1 MKNFWTK
8 WTGCNLV
15 LRIVCGLVLGAIFA
29 LIIPSAMGSLENS
42 AGAAEYGYSILAFFN
57 WLIEIFGTL
66 FVGALKGLAPILVF
80 LLVSTALASAK
91 VGSGKAM
98 KRVIILYIV
107 GTVAAALLAVV
118 MSKLIPVE
126 MIFPSDTDLSEYEPP
141 EGLGEVIT
149 TLLTN
154 VVANPV
160 DSIANGNYLGILFA
174 AILFGIALRKFTTTD
189 ITGAMQSFSNAATT
203 VIRWVIEFAP
213 LGIMGLFYSAIA
225 DSGLSVLADY
235 GWLLLVLIIS
245 MLAMFLIVNPL
256 IVFVNLRQN
265 PYPLVFKCIA
275 RSAVTAFFTRSS
287 AANIPVNMELCKDLD
302 LDEDVYSIS
311 IPLGSTVNMEGAAI
325 TIAVMTLAAC
335 NTLGIHVDFITSLLL
350 CILSAVGACGASGV
364 AGGSLLL
371 IPMACSLFGISNDIS
386 ASVIGVG
393 FIIGVIQDSLETAL
407 NSSTDALFT
416 ATADIACRKKQ
427 KKLEEAKAKKQEKA
441 KEKAQD

>member
-1 MKNFWTK
+1 MKNIWTK
-8 WTGCNLV
+8 WTGVNLV

-29 LIIPSAMGSLENS
+29 LIIPTALTSLE
-42 AGAAEYGYSILAFFN
+42 GATGIGEVGADILSFIGG
-57 WLIEIFGTL
+57 LIKIFGTL
-66 FVGALKGLAPILVF
+66 FVGALKGIAPVLVF
-80 LLVSTALASAK
+80 LLVATALASAK

-98 KRVIILYIV
+98 KRVILLYIV
-107 GTVAAALLAVV
+107 GTVAASLLAVI

-126 MIFPSDTDLSEYEPP
+126 MIFPSDTDLSDYTPP

-149 TLLTN
+149 TLLSN

-160 DSIANGNYLGILFA
+160 ASIADGNYLGILFA
-174 AILFGIALRKFTTTD
+174 AILLGVALRKFTSKGLRD
-189 ITGAMQSFSNAATT
+189 GMQAVSNAVTT

-213 LGIMGLFYSAIA
+213 LGIMGLFYSAIS
-225 DSGLSVLADY
+225 DSGISVLADY
-235 GWLLLVLIIS
+235 GMLLVVLIAS
-245 MLAMFLIVNPL
+245 MLAMFLVVNPL
-256 IVFVNLRQN
+256 IVFINIRKN
-265 PYPLVFKCIA
+265 PYPLVFKCIT
-275 RSAVTAFFTRSS
+275 RSAITAFFTRSS

-302 LDEDVYSIS
+302 LDEDLYSIS

-335 NTLGIHVDFITSLLL
+335 NTLGIEVGFVTSLLL
-350 CILSAVGACGASGV
+350 CILSAIGACGASGV

-393 FIIGVIQDSLETAL
+393 FIIGVVQDSLETAL

-416 ATADIACRKKQ
+416 ATADIVYKKKQ
-427 KKLEEAKAKKQEKA
+427 AKLESKN
-441 KEKAQD
+441 

>member
-1 MKNFWTK
+1 M
-8 WTGCNLV
+8 

-29 LIIPSAMGSLENS
+29 LIIPTALTSLE
-42 AGAAEYGYSILAFFN
+42 GATGIGEVGADILSFIGG
-57 WLIEIFGTL
+57 LIKIFGTL
-66 FVGALKGLAPILVF
+66 FVGALKGIAPVLVF
-80 LLVSTALASAK
+80 LLVATALASAK

-98 KRVIILYIV
+98 KRVILLYIV
-107 GTVAAALLAVV
+107 GTVAASLLAVI

-126 MIFPSDTDLSEYEPP
+126 MIFPSDTDLSDYTPP

-149 TLLTN
+149 TLLSN

-160 DSIANGNYLGILFA
+160 ASIADGNYLGILFA
-174 AILFGIALRKFTTTD
+174 AILLGVALRKFTSKGLRD
-189 ITGAMQSFSNAATT
+189 GMQAVSNAVTT

-213 LGIMGLFYSAIA
+213 LGIMGLFYSAIS
-225 DSGLSVLADY
+225 DSGISVLADY
-235 GWLLLVLIIS
+235 GMLLVVLIAS
-245 MLAMFLIVNPL
+245 MLAMFLVVNPL
-256 IVFVNLRQN
+256 IVFINIRKN
-265 PYPLVFKCIA
+265 PYPLVFKCIT
-275 RSAVTAFFTRSS
+275 RSAITAFFTRSS

-302 LDEDVYSIS
+302 LDEDLYSIS

-335 NTLGIHVDFITSLLL
+335 NTLGIEVGFVTSLLL
-350 CILSAVGACGASGV
+350 CILSAIGACGASGV

-393 FIIGVIQDSLETAL
+393 FIIGVVQDSLETAL

-416 ATADIACRKKQ
+416 ATADIVYKKKQ
-427 KKLEEAKAKKQEKA
+427 AKLESKN
-441 KEKAQD
+441 

>member
-1 MKNFWTK
+1 MKNIWTK
-8 WTGCNLV
+8 WTGINLV

-29 LIIPSAMGSLENS
+29 LIIPTALTSLEG
-42 AGAAEYGYSILAFFN
+42 ATGAALVGADILSFIGG
-57 WLIEIFGTL
+57 LIKIFGTL
-66 FVGALKGLAPILVF
+66 FVGALKGIAPALVF

-98 KRVIILYIV
+98 KRVILLYIV
-107 GTVAAALLAVV
+107 GTVAASLLAVI
-118 MSKLIPVE
+118 MSKLIPVN
-126 MIFPSDTDLSEYEPP
+126 MIFASDTDLSGYTPP
-141 EGLGEVIT
+141 EGLGDVIT
-149 TLLTN
+149 TLLAN
-154 VVANPV
+154 VVANPI
-160 DSIANGNYLGILFA
+160 DSLANANYLGILFA
-174 AILFGIALRKFTTTD
+174 AILFGIALRKFATKGLID
-189 ITGAMQSFSNAATT
+189 GLQSVSNAVTT

-213 LGIMGLFYSAIA
+213 FGIMGLFYSAIS
-225 DSGLSVLADY
+225 DSGFSVLADY
-235 GWLLLVLIIS
+235 GWLLVVLIVS

-256 IVFVNLRQN
+256 IVFINIRKN

-275 RSAVTAFFTRSS
+275 RSAITAFFTRSS

-302 LDEDVYSIS
+302 LDEDLYSIS

-335 NTLGIHVDFITSLLL
+335 NTLGIEVGFVTSLLL
-350 CILSAVGACGASGV
+350 CILSAVGACGASGI

-371 IPMACSLFGISNDIS
+371 IPMACSLFGISSDIS

-416 ATADIACRKKQ
+416 ATADMVFKKKQ
-427 KKLEEAKAKKQEKA
+427 AKLE
-441 KEKAQD
+441 D

>member
-1 MKNFWTK
+1 MKNIWTK
-8 WTGCNLV
+8 WTGVNLV

-29 LIIPSAMGSLENS
+29 LIIPTALTSLE
-42 AGAAEYGYSILAFFN
+42 GATGIGEVGADILSFIGG
-57 WLIEIFGTL
+57 LIKIFGTL
-66 FVGALKGLAPILVF
+66 FVGALKGIAPVLVF
-80 LLVSTALASAK
+80 LLVATALASAK

-98 KRVIILYIV
+98 KRVILLYIV
-107 GTVAAALLAVV
+107 GTVAASLLAVI

-126 MIFPSDTDLSEYEPP
+126 MIFPSDTDLSDYTPP

-149 TLLTN
+149 TLLSN

-160 DSIANGNYLGILFA
+160 ASIADGNYLGILFA
-174 AILFGIALRKFTTTD
+174 AILLGVALRKFTSKGLQD
-189 ITGAMQSFSNAATT
+189 GMQAVSNAVTT

-213 LGIMGLFYSAIA
+213 LGIMGLFYSAIS
-225 DSGLSVLADY
+225 DSGISVLADY
-235 GWLLLVLIIS
+235 GMLLVVLIAS
-245 MLAMFLIVNPL
+245 MLAMFLVVNPL
-256 IVFVNLRQN
+256 IVFINIRKN
-265 PYPLVFKCIA
+265 PYPLVFKCIT
-275 RSAVTAFFTRSS
+275 RSAITAFFTRSS

-302 LDEDVYSIS
+302 LDEDLYSIS

-335 NTLGIHVDFITSLLL
+335 NTLGIEVGFVTSLLL
-350 CILSAVGACGASGV
+350 CILSAIGACGASGV

-416 ATADIACRKKQ
+416 ATADIVYKKKQ
-427 KKLEEAKAKKQEKA
+427 AKLESKN
-441 KEKAQD
+441 